1 MNYWFLAACFFV
13 GVSASSTMGPIFI
26 MTFNNSAVKGFLKG
40 FFTALGAALGDG
52 LLIFLGL
59 VGTLA
64 VLQKSATYQVL
75 IDLVGGSLLLLY
87 GLKLLFY
94 QNPGPHNHLTPNSA
108 NSLILS
114 ATKSFLSTVINPLTI
129 LFFMFAGAQ
138 VLATGKQAL
147 STFDLIAG
155 SIVTILGSLMIL
167 TIVAYIASSIGKV
180 MKPEKLKLVGT
191 VTACIM
197 LTVGSYFFFDA
208 LKVIIQVI
216 KR

>member
-94 QNPGPHNHLTPNSA
+94 QNPGQQNSHATNSA

-138 VLATGKQAL
+138 VLPNGKQAL
-147 STFDLIAG
+147 STTDLVLG
-155 SIVTILGSLMIL
+155 SLVTILGSLMIL
-167 TIVAYIASSIGKV
+167 TVVAYIASSIGKV

-208 LKVIIQVI
+208 LKVIVQVI
-216 KR
+216 RG

>member
-26 MTFNNSAVKGFLKG
+26 MTFNNAAVKGFLKG

-52 LLIFLGL
+52 VLIFLGL

-64 VLQKSATYQVL
+64 MLQKSAAYQVI

-94 QNPGPHNHLTPNSA
+94 QNPGQQNGVSPNSA

-114 ATKSFLSTVINPLTI
+114 ATKSFLSAVINPLTI

-138 VLATGKQAL
+138 VLPAGKQAL
-147 STFDLIAG
+147 STVDLLLG
-155 SIVTILGSLMIL
+155 SFLTVLGSLVIL

-216 KR
+216 RG

>member
-1 MNYWFLAACFFV
+1 MNYWFLAACFFI

-64 VLQKSATYQVL
+64 VLQKSPTYQVL
-75 IDLVGGSLLLLY
+75 IDLVGGSLLLFY

-94 QNPGPHNHLTPNSA
+94 QNQEHPKVTTNSA
-108 NSLILS
+108 NSLLLT
-114 ATKSFLSTVINPLTI
+114 ATKSFLSTTINPLTI

-138 VLATGKQAL
+138 VLPTGKQAL
-147 STFDLIAG
+147 TTVDLLLG
-155 SIVTILGSLMIL
+155 SFLTILGSLAIL
-167 TIVAYIASSIGKV
+167 TVVAYIASSIGKV

-208 LKVIIQVI
+208 LKVMIQVL
-216 KR
+216 RG

>member
-26 MTFNNSAVKGFLKG
+26 MTFNNSAVKGFVKG

-59 VGTLA
+59 VGMLA
-64 VLQKSATYQVL
+64 MLQKSATYQVI

-87 GLKLLFY
+87 GLKLLLY
-94 QNPGPHNHLTPNSA
+94 QNPGQPDTIPLSA
-108 NSLILS
+108 NSLLLS
-114 ATKSFLSTVINPLTI
+114 ATKAFLSTVINPLTI

-138 VLATGKQAL
+138 VLAAGQQGL
-147 STFDLIAG
+147 STGDLVLG
-155 SIVTILGSLMIL
+155 SALTILGSLGVL

-180 MKPEKLKLVGT
+180 MKPDKLKLVGT
-191 VTACIM
+191 ITACIM
-197 LTVGSYFFFDA
+197 LTVGSFFFFDA
-208 LKVIIQVI
+208 LKVIVQVFM
-216 KR
+216 K

>member
-59 VGTLA
+59 VGMLA
-64 VLQKSATYQVL
+64 MLQKSATYQVT

-94 QNPGPHNHLTPNSA
+94 QTPEQSHSTPVSA
-108 NSLILS
+108 NSLLLS

-138 VLATGKQAL
+138 VLPTGKQPL
-147 STFDLIAG
+147 TTTDLLLGSTLT
-155 SIVTILGSLMIL
+155 VLGSLGIL

-180 MKPEKLKLVGT
+180 MKPDKLKLVGT
-191 VTACIM
+191 ITACIM
-197 LTVGSYFFFDA
+197 ITVGSFFFFDA
-208 LKVIIQVI
+208 LKVIVQVFN
-216 KR
+216 K

>member
-1 MNYWFLAACFFV
+1 
-13 GVSASSTMGPIFI
+13 MGPIFI

-59 VGTLA
+59 VGMLA
-64 VLQKSATYQVL
+64 VLQKSATYQVT
-75 IDLVGGSLLLLY
+75 IDLVGGTLLLLY

-94 QNPGPHNHLTPNSA
+94 QSPENPTLPPSA
-108 NSLILS
+108 NSLLLS

-138 VLATGKQAL
+138 VLPNGKQSL
-147 STFDLIAG
+147 STLDLCLG
-155 SIVTILGSLMIL
+155 SGLTVLGSLGIL
-167 TIVAYIASSIGKV
+167 TIVAYVASSIGKV

-191 VTACIM
+191 ITACIM
-197 LTVGSYFFFDA
+197 ITVGSYFFFDA
-208 LKVIIQVI
+208 LKVMISVFA
-216 KR
+216 K